1 MSATAPAVVPPNIMV
16 LVSPVKGQEDR
27 VAELIE
33 QVSQAVKTHE
43 PWIRYYRWYAVREV
57 ESDPDEHDRERGH
70 GGVTEFYVV
79 FRLDDPTKLISRRDL
94 HHHQEIARVIR
105 EENLLRSPLKYLKL
119 EDRGFWTR
127 EGN

>member
-33 QVSQAVKTHE
+33 QVSQAVKAHE

-79 FRLDDPTKLISRRDL
+79 FRYTRRPDQTHQSPRPASPPGNRQGDPRGESAAFAAPVFEARGSWVLDS
-94 HHHQEIARVIR
+94 
-105 EENLLRSPLKYLKL
+105 
-119 EDRGFWTR
+119 
-127 EGN
+127 